1 MKLNTREWGTGDRIA
16 VLVHGIMS
24 DSRTW
29 RRVGPAL
36 AERGYRVVA
45 VDLRG
50 HGASGP
56 ADEYPNEA
64 YGADIIETIAALGG
78 VDLVIGH
85 SLGGPDQ
92 EVGHSLGGAQLAVG
106 QSLGGVDQEIGDS
119 LGGAQPAIDHSIGG
133 ADHEVGHSLGGVDQ
147 AAGHSIGGA
156 DQEIGDSLGGARLAV
171 GHSLGGVDLVIGH
184 SLGGRAV
191 LLAVEAGWRPAKAV
205 YVDPAWRLSRP
216 EDGFDPA
223 RFVEFADHATYEA
236 IAALAPRWEP
246 EDIEIELATLAVW
259 DRRTALESS
268 KHAVAAL
275 DAGTAGDG
283 TGLPLRADVPSL
295 IMLADQSQMINAL
308 DAETLRQRGFELRTV
323 PEAGHSIH
331 RDDLAGFMAA
341 LEGWI

>member
-29 RRVGPAL
+29 NRVGPAL
-36 AERGYRVVA
+36 AARGYRVVA

-50 HGASGP
+50 HGASGR

-64 YGADIIETIAALGG
+64 YGTDIIETLEVLGG
-78 VDLVIGH
+78 VDL
-85 SLGGPDQ
+85 
-92 EVGHSLGGAQLAVG
+92 A
-106 QSLGGVDQEIGDS
+106 
-119 LGGAQPAIDHSIGG
+119 
-133 ADHEVGHSLGGVDQ
+133 
-147 AAGHSIGGA
+147 
-156 DQEIGDSLGGARLAV
+156 
-171 GHSLGGVDLVIGH
+171 IGH

-236 IAALAPRWEP
+236 IATMAPRWEP
-246 EDIEIELATLAVW
+246 EQIEIELATLAVW

-295 IMLADQSQMINAL
+295 IMLADQSQLINAQ

-323 PEAGHSIH
+323 PGAGHSIH
-331 RDDLAGFMAA
+331 RDDFEGFMTA